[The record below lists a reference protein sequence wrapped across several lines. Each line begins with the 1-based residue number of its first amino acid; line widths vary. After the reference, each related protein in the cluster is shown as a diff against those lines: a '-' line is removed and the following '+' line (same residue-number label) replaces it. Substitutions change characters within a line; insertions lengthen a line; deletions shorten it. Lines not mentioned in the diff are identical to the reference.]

1 MPRPMNPLPDPEEA
15 APGPWRGALHRVIF
29 RSDTPAGRAFD
40 VLLLVAIAASVLVAT
55 FESVPGIQAA
65 LGSELRALEWAFTLL
80 FTLEY
85 ALRLL
90 SLRRPASYALSF
102 FGVVDLLA
110 LLPTWLSLL
119 LPGAQALMVVRAFRL
134 LRVFRV
140 LRLSRYFGESLEL
153 LAALGR
159 ARHKVTVF
167 LVAVLGLVLTAG
179 SLLYVVEGPASGF
192 SSLPVSFYWAIVTV
206 TTVGYGDIAPVTPL
220 GQLLASILMLLGYGI
235 IAVPT
240 GIVTTELVKGQPQ
253 VKVPPCPACGSPALD
268 DHSRY
273 CHRCGCR
280 LDAPPP
286 RRPRMKRRTKP

>member
-1 MPRPMNPLPDPEEA
+1 MPRLVNPLPDPEEP
-15 APGPWRGALHRVIF
+15 APGPWRQALHRVIF
-29 RSDTPAGRAFD
+29 RNDTPAGRGFD
-40 VLLLVAIAASVLVAT
+40 VLLLLAIAASVLVAT
-55 FESVPGIQAA
+55 FESVPGIQAS
-65 LGSELRALEWAFTLL
+65 LGPELRALEWAFTLL

-134 LRVFRV
+134 LRMFRV

-206 TTVGYGDIAPVTPL
+206 TTVGYGDIA
-220 GQLLASILMLLGYGI
+220 
-235 IAVPT
+235 VPT

-253 VKVPPCPACGSPALD
+253 VKVPPCPGCGSPALD

-280 LDAPPP
+280 LDAPPQ
-286 RRPRMKRRTKP
+286 RRSRMKRRTKP